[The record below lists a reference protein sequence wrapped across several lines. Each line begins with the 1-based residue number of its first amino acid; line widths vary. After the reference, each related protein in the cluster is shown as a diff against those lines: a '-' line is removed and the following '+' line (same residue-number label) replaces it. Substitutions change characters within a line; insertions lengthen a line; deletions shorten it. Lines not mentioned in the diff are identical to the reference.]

1 MAGARTVALIEVQQ
15 LQLPGRLQPL
25 DFQLQPG
32 ELLGLIGPNG
42 AGKSSLLHCLAG
54 IEPGQGEIRLQGREL
69 QQWSPQTRAQQ
80 IGLLPQRCQS
90 AWALK
95 VADIIA
101 LGRLPWGDE
110 DADAIAR
117 AAQLAGVEQWLQRPV
132 ARLSG
137 GEQARVWLARVLAG
151 EPQLLLADEPLASL
165 DLYYQCRVL
174 ECLRAYASGER
185 AVILS
190 LHDLSLAARS
200 CDRLCLLDQ
209 GRVHALGTP
218 AQVLTVENL
227 RAVYGIEAQIDLQ
240 AEPPLV
246 VALG

>member
-1 MAGARTVALIEVQQ
+1 MALIESRE

-25 DFQLQPG
+25 SFQLQPG

-42 AGKSSLLHCLAG
+42 AGKSSLLHCLGG
-54 IEPGQGEIRLQGREL
+54 IESYGGEVWLEGREL
-69 QQWSPQTRAQQ
+69 RQWSPQTRAQQ
-80 IGLLPQRCQS
+80 IGLLPQRGQS

-95 VADIIA
+95 VADIVA

-110 DADAIAR
+110 DAEAISR
-117 AAQLAGVEQWLQRPV
+117 AAQLAGVEQWMQRPV
-132 ARLSG
+132 AQLSG

-174 ECLRAYASGER
+174 ECLRDYASGER

-190 LHDLSLAARS
+190 LHDLALAARS
-200 CDRLCLLDQ
+200 CDRLCLLDH
-209 GRVHALGTP
+209 GRVHALGSP

-227 RAVYGIEAQIDLQ
+227 RAVYGIEAKIDLQ

-246 VALG
+246 AALG